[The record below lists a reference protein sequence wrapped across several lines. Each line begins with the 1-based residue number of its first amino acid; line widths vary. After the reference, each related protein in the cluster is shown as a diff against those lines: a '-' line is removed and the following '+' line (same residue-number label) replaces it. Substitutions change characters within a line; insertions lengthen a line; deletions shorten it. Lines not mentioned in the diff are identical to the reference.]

1 MIDNIILQSLI
12 DPKSPYKAL
21 EYLEENMTEEDLAQW
36 LTKKIL
42 E

>member
-1 MIDNIILQSLI
+1 MIDNKVLQSLI
-12 DPKSPYKAL
+12 DPKNPYEAL
-21 EYLEENMTEEDLAQW
+21 EYLEENMTEEDLIQW